1 MKVSFSFKNTLI
13 FNFILVAILPVILI
27 GFITLYI
34 FTGYLEKEITG
45 KNFLLAKSVSGE
57 IGAFLDQ
64 PKDMLRQIEAMIE
77 GGGLSNEDLFVA
89 SLESII
95 SNYPVFEMIEV
106 IDQEGL
112 VKKVVPFQKDYV
124 GLNLSG
130 KHFFIEIEK
139 VRDLHW
145 SSTFIS
151 PHTGEPT
158 LTIALPL
165 RKGVLAGV
173 LNLGV
178 LGDFIDRLKSGPMEI
193 GVVDRNGTFIAHSV
207 RSNVYQRVNV
217 RALEGVRQAL
227 LGIEG
232 NYRVRQRGKEV
243 FLSVALVPQ
252 TGWPVV
258 VIQTVDQAFA
268 TVNRVRNIFWI
279 GIGLAVI
286 LALIMALFRVK
297 MILRPLSRL
306 ISSAKKVAKGDYDF
320 PPQPKSYPEI
330 DELSGD
336 FRMMAEAVGGRE
348 ETLQQS
354 EKRFRDLFNSIS
366 DLIYTQDLEGRFLS
380 VNPAMIKISG
390 YDHGELIGRRVADF
404 MNPEL
409 TPLFE
414 REYLERIKRDGY
426 YEGVSSYFTKDGR
439 KIYIEY
445 HSSLVEPGD
454 DKPYISGTGRDV
466 TERVLAERQ
475 IKKLQEQMLQS
486 KKMEAIGTLA
496 GGVAHDFNNLL
507 MGIQGNVSLML
518 MNLDPGNPYYER
530 LRNMEQQIR
539 RGADLTKQL
548 LGFARGG
555 KYEVKP
561 TDLNGL
567 IRNQC
572 RMFGRTKKEISIQE
586 KFEKDLWVVDVDQ
599 GQIEQVLLNL
609 YINASQAMSGGGE
622 LFVQTENVMLDKG
635 HAKPFDLAPGK
646 YVKISVTDTGVGID
660 DNVLERIFDPFF
672 TTRAIGK
679 GTGLGLASAYGII
692 KNHGG
697 IIDVHSEKG
706 KGSTFNIYLPAV
718 DTESLEQR
726 AESEREPEIARGS
739 ETILLVDDEDMII
752 DVGEEM
758 LNMLGYKTLIARS
771 GKEAIEI
778 IGKANRAKRMEEGE
792 KGQTLSAMPSEP
804 DLVILDMIMPDMGG
818 GETFDRLKEID
829 PDIKVLLSSGYS
841 INGQATEILN
851 RGCKGFLQK
860 PFDIKELSLRIREVL
875 D

>member
-64 PKDMLRQIEAMIE
+64 PKDMLRQIATMIE
-77 GGGLSNEDLFVA
+77 GGGLSDEDQFRA

-95 SNYPVFEMIEV
+95 SNYPVFEMIE
-106 IDQEGL
+106 ILDQEGL
-112 VKKVVPFQKDYV
+112 ITKVVPFRKDYI

-130 KHFFIEIEK
+130 KHFFKEIEK

-151 PHTGEPT
+151 SHTGEPT

-165 RKGVLAGV
+165 RKGVLAGI

-193 GVVDRNGTFIAHSV
+193 GVVDRNGTFIAHSD

-232 NYRVRQRGKEV
+232 NYRVQQRGEEV

-252 TGWPVV
+252 TDWPVV

-268 TVNRVRNIFWI
+268 PVHRVRNIFWV

-286 LALIMALFRVK
+286 LALIIALFRVK

-306 ISSAKKVAKGDYDF
+306 ISNSKKIAKGDYDF

-336 FRMMAEAVGGRE
+336 FRMMAEAVEGRE
-348 ETLQQS
+348 ETLKRS

-380 VNPAMIKISG
+380 VNPAMSKTFG
-390 YDHGELIGRRVADF
+390 YDHGELIGRGAADF

-409 TPLFE
+409 RRLFE
-414 REYLERIKRDGY
+414 GEYLGRIKRDGY
-426 YEGVSSYFTKDGR
+426 YEGISGYFAKDGR

-445 HSSLVEPGD
+445 RSSLVESGD

-475 IKKLQEQMLQS
+475 IKKLQEQMLHS

-496 GGVAHDFNNLL
+496 GGIAHDFNNLL

-518 MNLDPGNPYYER
+518 MDLDTGNPHYER
-530 LRNMEQQIR
+530 LRNIEQQIR
-539 RGADLTKQL
+539 RGADLTRQL

-572 RMFGRTKKEISIQE
+572 RMFGRTKKEITIHE
-586 KFEKDLWVVDVDQ
+586 IAEKDLWVVAVDQ

-609 YINASQAMSGGGE
+609 YVNASQAMPGGGE
-622 LFVQTENVMLDKG
+622 LFVQTENVVLDKG
-635 HAKPFDLAPGK
+635 HVQPFDLAAGK

-660 DNVLERIFDPFF
+660 ENVLERIFDPFF

-706 KGSTFNIYLPAV
+706 KGSTFNIYLPA
-718 DTESLEQR
+718 TQ
-726 AESEREPEIARGS
+726 SEISDQKSETGEDVRTGD
-739 ETILLVDDEDMII
+739 ETILLVDDEDMIV
-752 DVGEEM
+752 DVGEDM
-758 LNMLGYKTLIARS
+758 LSAMGYKALIARS

-778 IGKANRAKRMEEGE
+778 VGKANRAKPMEEGE
-792 KGQTLSAMPSEP
+792 EGQTPRSAMPFAP

-841 INGQATEILN
+841 INGEATEILD
-851 RGCKGFLQK
+851 RGCSGFIQK

>member
-13 FNFILVAILPVILI
+13 FNFILVAILPIILI
-27 GFITLYI
+27 GFIILYI
-34 FTGYLEKEITG
+34 FTGYLEKEITR

-64 PKDMLRQIEAMIE
+64 PKDMLRQIATMIE
-77 GGGLSNEDLFVA
+77 GGGLSDEDQFRA

-95 SNYPVFEMIEV
+95 SNYPVFEMIE
-106 IDQEGL
+106 ILDQEGL
-112 VKKVVPFQKDYV
+112 ITKVVPFRKDYI

-130 KHFFIEIEK
+130 KHFFKEIEK

-151 PHTGEPT
+151 SHTGEPT

-165 RKGVLAGV
+165 RKGVLAGI

-193 GVVDRNGTFIAHSV
+193 GVVDRNGTFIAHSD

-232 NYRVRQRGKEV
+232 NYRVQQRGEEV

-252 TGWPVV
+252 TDWPVV

-268 TVNRVRNIFWI
+268 PVHRVRNIFWV

-286 LALIMALFRVK
+286 LALIIALFRVK

-306 ISSAKKVAKGDYDF
+306 ISNSKKIAKGDYDF

-336 FRMMAEAVGGRE
+336 FRMMAEAVEGRE
-348 ETLQQS
+348 ETLKRS

-380 VNPAMIKISG
+380 VNPAMSKTFG
-390 YDHGELIGRRVADF
+390 YDHGELIGRGAADF

-409 TPLFE
+409 RRLFE
-414 REYLERIKRDGY
+414 GEYLGRIKRDGY
-426 YEGVSSYFTKDGR
+426 YEGISGYFAKDGR

-445 HSSLVEPGD
+445 RSSLVESGD

-475 IKKLQEQMLQS
+475 IKKLQEQMLHS

-496 GGVAHDFNNLL
+496 GGIAHDFNNLL

-518 MNLDPGNPYYER
+518 MDLDTGNPHYER
-530 LRNMEQQIR
+530 LRNIEQQIR
-539 RGADLTKQL
+539 RGADLTRQL

-572 RMFGRTKKEISIQE
+572 RMFGRTKKEITIHE
-586 KFEKDLWVVDVDQ
+586 IAEKDLWVVAVDQ

-609 YINASQAMSGGGE
+609 YVNASQAMPGGGE
-622 LFVQTENVMLDKG
+622 LFVQTENVVLDKG
-635 HAKPFDLAPGK
+635 HVQPFDLAAGK

-660 DNVLERIFDPFF
+660 ENVLERIFDPFF

-706 KGSTFNIYLPAV
+706 KGSTFNIYLPA
-718 DTESLEQR
+718 TQ
-726 AESEREPEIARGS
+726 SEISDQKSETGEDVRTGD
-739 ETILLVDDEDMII
+739 ETILLVDDEDMIV
-752 DVGEEM
+752 DVGEDM
-758 LNMLGYKTLIARS
+758 LSAMGYKALIARS

-778 IGKANRAKRMEEGE
+778 VGKANRAKPMEEGE
-792 KGQTLSAMPSEP
+792 EGQTPRSAMPFAP

-841 INGQATEILN
+841 INGEATEILD
-851 RGCKGFLQK
+851 RGCSGFIQK

>member
-34 FTGYLEKEITG
+34 FTGYLEKEITR

-57 IGAFLDQ
+57 IGAFIDQ
-64 PKDMLRQIEAMIE
+64 PKDLLRQIETMIE

-112 VKKVVPFQKDYV
+112 VKKVVPFRKDYI
-124 GLNLSG
+124 GLNMSG
-130 KHFFIEIEK
+130 KHFFKEIEK
-139 VRDLHW
+139 VRDFYW

-165 RKGVLAGV
+165 RKGVLAGI

-232 NYRVRQRGKEV
+232 NYRVRQGGEEV

-268 TVNRVRNIFWI
+268 PVNRVRNIFWI

-297 MILRPLSRL
+297 RVLRPLSRL
-306 ISSAKKVAKGDYDF
+306 ISDAKKISKGDYDF

-336 FRMMAEAVGGRE
+336 FRMMAEAVAGRE
-348 ETLQQS
+348 KTLKQS

-380 VNPAMIKISG
+380 VNPAMSKIFG
-390 YDHGELIGRRVADF
+390 HDHGELIGRRAADF

-409 TPLFE
+409 RPLFE
-414 REYLERIKRDGY
+414 REYLGRIKKDGY
-426 YEGVSSYFTKDGR
+426 YEGVSGYFAKDGR

-445 HSSLVEPGD
+445 HSSLVESGD

-475 IKKLQEQMLQS
+475 VKKLQEQMLQS

-496 GGVAHDFNNLL
+496 GGIAHDFNNLL

-518 MNLDPGNPYYER
+518 MDLDPGNPYYVR

-572 RMFGRTKKEISIQE
+572 RMFGRTKKEITIQE
-586 KFEKDLWVVDVDQ
+586 KFQKDLWVVEVDQ

-609 YINASQAMSGGGE
+609 YVNASQAMPGGGE
-622 LFVQTENVMLDKG
+622 LFVQTENVVLDKE
-635 HAKPFDLAPGK
+635 HVKAFDLAPGK

-660 DNVLERIFDPFF
+660 ENVLERIFDPFF
-672 TTRAIGK
+672 TTKVIGK

-697 IIDVHSEKG
+697 IIDVRSEKG

-718 DTESLEQR
+718 DAESLAQR
-726 AESEREPEIARGS
+726 AESKREPEMARGS
-739 ETILLVDDEDMII
+739 ETILLVDDEEMII
-752 DVGEEM
+752 DVGKDM
-758 LNMLGYKTLIARS
+758 LSVMGYKVLIARS

-778 IGKANRAKRMEEGE
+778 VGKAHKAKRS
-792 KGQTLSAMPSEP
+792 TIPSTP

-851 RGCKGFLQK
+851 RGCKGFIQK
-860 PFDIKELSLRIREVL
+860 PFDIKELSLKMREVL
-875 D
+875 DFNTEGTE